1 MCIHSIIKNAHK
13 TLLITD
19 MMITKILISS
29 MMNCIK
35 ILLKMQ
41 NNTEEERVYSKC
53 GELMK

>member
-1 MCIHSIIKNAHK
+1 MCIHSIIKNTHK

-41 NNTEEERVYSKC
+41 NNTEEERC
-53 GELMK
+53 L